1 MAKVIKLKDRQ
12 GSVVLPLTRS
22 QLVQVSKITGLDLLN
37 GKTFDSASVQDALE
51 ALMSYATTIKQSSDT
66 ATTDITTIKSALEG
80 VLDTQKAVVKK
91 IDEEV
96 NAYLSK
102 AKEYTDTQDSAYL
115 KLAKD
120 YTDSKITD
128 AINGVDVKVNATTG
142 SVITGFEIEDGKLKT
157 DSVKE
162 VALTSSN
169 VSRTQQQM

>member
-37 GKTFDSASVQDALE
+37 NKTFDSASVQDALE
-51 ALMSYATTIKQSSDT
+51 ALMSYATTIKESNAT
-66 ATTDITTIKSALEG
+66 ALKDITTIKSALEG
-80 VLDTQKAVVKK
+80 VLDTQKAVVNK
-91 IDEEV
+91 IDTEV

-128 AINGVDVKVNATTG
+128 AINGVDVNVNATAG
-142 SVITGFEIEDGKLKT
+142 SVITGFEIEDGKLKKCNLKPILRF
-157 DSVKE
+157 VI
-162 VALTSSN
+162 
-169 VSRTQQQM
+169 